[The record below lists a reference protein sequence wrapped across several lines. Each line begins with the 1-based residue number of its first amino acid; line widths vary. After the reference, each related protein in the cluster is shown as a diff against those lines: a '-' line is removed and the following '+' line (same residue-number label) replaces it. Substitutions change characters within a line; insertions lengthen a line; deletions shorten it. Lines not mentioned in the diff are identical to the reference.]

1 MLRHYCLFSGIG
13 GFALGLRWAGGFE
26 TVGFCEIDPY
36 CRRVLAKHWPG
47 VPIHDNIRTL
57 DPAAIGPVDIV
68 TGGFPC
74 KQTSVAAAIHGK
86 RVGLD
91 GQDSG
96 LWWEY
101 LRLVRAIR
109 PAWVVVE
116 NPPGVN
122 TWAGEITG
130 GLASLGY
137 RVARREFSAAGL
149 GAPHARK
156 RIVFISNRDG
166 KGLAV
171 AWPAGSSQIAA
182 LPWPAPSRDLWRTDQ
197 SGTLRM
203 DDGLP
208 DRMER
213 IVSLGNAFMPQ
224 KAEAIGRAILEAEI
238 AA

>member
-1 MLRHYCLFSGIG
+1 MLRHLDLFSGIG
-13 GFALGLRWAGGFE
+13 GFALGLERTGGFQ

-36 CRRVLAKHWPG
+36 CQRVLAKHWPG
-47 VPIHDNIRTL
+47 VPIYDDVRTL

-86 RVGLD
+86 RTGLD
-91 GQDSG
+91 GQESG

-116 NPPGVN
+116 NPTGVN
-122 TWAGEITG
+122 AWASEIAG
-130 GLASLGY
+130 GLAGTGY
-137 RVARREFSAAGL
+137 RVSRHELSAADL
-149 GAPHARK
+149 GAPHAR
-156 RIVFISNRDG
+156 RRVVFVANRHV
-166 KGLAV
+166 KGLEV
-171 AWPAGSSQIAA
+171 AWPAGSPQIAA
-182 LPWPAPSRDLWRTDQ
+182 LPWPASSRDLWRADQ

-224 KAEAIGRAILEAEI
+224 KAQAIGYAILKAEN
-238 AA
+238 AP